1 MPRAAHRFVRF
12 IVILLCAISLSA
24 NGEPATREGLITN
37 QYVRVSRVELA
48 AHDSF
53 SLPKN
58 GHFHILISGSTR
70 SVSVARSDNREPVA
84 ASQNLWTLDEARSY
98 QISNCGEVQLS
109 VTLLDVLT
117 SPGRIICSNGNAC
130 PWSIRSLDPVP
141 VFLSDHL
148 TIFRIPLPW
157 RPEARSVIVPSV
169 EVSVSD
175 VHHDAW
181 DALWMDTLEEVKPAR
196 PKEPWRFSI
205 PEGAVHEPWPYM
217 LEIAFYE
224 RPFCFC
230 KRVRRDN

>member
-1 MPRAAHRFVRF
+1 MPRAPHRFVRF
-12 IVILLCAISLSA
+12 VVILLCAISLSA

-58 GHFHILISGSTR
+58 GHFHILISGSTP

-84 ASQNLWTLDEARSY
+84 ASQNLWTLDEAHSY

-157 RPEARSVIVPSV
+157 RPEAHSVIVPSV
-169 EVSVSD
+169 SMLGFMYFAV
-175 VHHDAW
+175 
-181 DALWMDTLEEVKPAR
+181 
-196 PKEPWRFSI
+196 PWRELLPFL
-205 PEGAVHEPWPYM
+205 M
-217 LEIAFYE
+217 LTCVPLLSALAFASYLSQ
-224 RPFCFC
+224 
-230 KRVRRDN
+230 VRQAAAREFF